1 LPVMDKTLVAV
12 CHHHHPGAL
21 GQYYERAL
29 RRDPALRDRY
39 DLVTVG
45 PSSAAHPM
53 DVDYAGDR
61 PLPAAFESAGS
72 TRLPAILLYFDALPL
87 APLGLLD
94 MPSVNVFMCSDWQKH
109 FYWFMHMAQLF
120 DLVLTPWS
128 EAEDALRRA
137 GVSQTHTLFWA
148 GHDPEVFRPMDLPKA
163 HDVTFVGM
171 LDPRLCR
178 YRSRAIER
186 LIAMSAEGVQVNLM
200 QGVWYEDVARA
211 YSQSRIVFNKGWDNG
226 FNARAFEAM
235 GCGSMLLTH
244 AVHGEEAG
252 LGFRDREHL
261 VFYST
266 DDEIPDLVRYYIDH
280 EDEREAIAR
289 AGRAAVVDR
298 FSYDTCARTV
308 LEFIETWRG
317 TRSHP
322 PARISR
328 EEAAYCEGIAGCY
341 TGALQVAADRFRRS
355 GRHDPPARNAV
366 GTVLGQLGRWDESVQ
381 ELTDAADAEPG
392 YALPLLNRATVELRA
407 GRPDAAVGSLRDAI
421 SRLTDPELD
430 HVDHGGVTFY
440 TAYDSFKWACEYAFI
455 EHIGRD
461 EDGRIERLRKNLLCR
476 AYEMSGD
483 LDCDRG
489 RIEAAV
495 EAYRKAAALRENDG
509 YLHHKLGT
517 ASRLLGDHK
526 AAESELRRALEL
538 ESMFADAQEELY
550 KLLLDQQ
557 RVKEAADLFKESLD
571 MNPLF
576 RRDRAPACRELGDLY
591 ERLGLLHDA
600 CLWWDACLALERELP
615 ELREK
620 LICVCERLTDEAL
633 AAEPGKPRPTV
644 GLAQIARDEEDC
656 IEDCLL
662 SIRDFVDEMVVLDT
676 GSVDRTP
683 VIAERCGARVVRVP
697 WPESFA
703 AARNEAL
710 RHVATDWVIML
721 DADEVM
727 SGESLD
733 ALDRY
738 IRCGL
743 WDAVQTFLVTY
754 VDDPRIVGFLHTD
767 DTERSRGMPGFYLNP
782 LVRVFRSRQ
791 GVRFEGRVH
800 ETILKSVLSAGG
812 RIAHSRVGIDH
823 YSDTKSPQRTAR
835 KKEQYLRLCER
846 NIAERPMDVKALL
859 EAGTQLRDLGE
870 YGRAVEVFEQAL
882 KLNPYF
888 VWAVAG
894 LLETALTG
902 RCRYRAARRAVEQFE
917 QTRPIDMPEVQI
929 NHAMLLAEF
938 GETGEAR
945 RRLDGALDAMPHNA
959 VGHYILGLLSERE
972 DDTAAADRSYGRALE
987 LIEDYPACRAR
998 RAAMHARLCAA
1009 RLLEAGDT
1017 LGAVHSLRTAL
1028 DGDPGNELMLND
1040 LAVILYREG
1049 RPEDAA
1055 KLLRRA
1061 VERYPWM
1068 DVLHAN
1074 FMDVM
1079 AALGRADEAE
1089 RVVGEVRD
1097 KMEDGGGG

>member
-1 LPVMDKTLVAV
+1 VAV

-29 RRDPALRDRY
+29 GRDPVLRDRY

-61 PLPAAFESAGS
+61 PLLDAFESAGS
-72 TRLPAILLYFDALPL
+72 TRLPDILLYFDALPL
-87 APLGLLD
+87 VPLGLLD

-109 FYWFMHMAQLF
+109 FYWFMHMARLF

-128 EAEDALRRA
+128 EAENALRRA
-137 GVSQTHTLFWA
+137 GVPGVHTLFWA

-235 GCGSMLLTH
+235 ACGSMLLTH
-244 AVHGEEAG
+244 AVHGEEAV
-252 LGFRDREHL
+252 LGFGDREHL
-261 VFYST
+261 VFYRT
-266 DDEIPDLVRYYIDH
+266 DDEIPDLVRYYLDH
-280 EDEREAIAR
+280 EDKREAIAR
-289 AGRAAVVDR
+289 AGRAAAVDR

-308 LEFIETWRG
+308 LEFIEARG
-317 TRSHP
+317 QP
-322 PARISR
+322 PERISR

-355 GRHDPPARNAV
+355 GRHDPPALNAV

-381 ELTDAADAEPG
+381 ELTVAADAEPG
-392 YALPLLNRATVELRA
+392 YALPLLNRASVELRA
-407 GRPDAAVGSLRDAI
+407 GRPDAAARSLRNAI

-440 TAYDSFKWACEYAFI
+440 TAYDAFKWGCEYAFI
-455 EHIGRD
+455 DHIGRD
-461 EDGRIERLRKNLLCR
+461 EDARIERLRENLLCR

-483 LDCDRG
+483 LACDRG
-489 RIEAAV
+489 RSNAAV
-495 EAYRKAAALRENDG
+495 EAYREAAALRENDG
-509 YLHHKLGT
+509 YLHFKLG
-517 ASRLLGDHK
+517 AAHGRRGDVD
-526 AAESELRRALEL
+526 AAEADLRRAIEL
-538 ESMFADAQEELY
+538 EPMFADAQEKLY
-550 KLLLDQQ
+550 RLLIEQE
-557 RVKEAADLFKESLD
+557 RIEEAANLFKDSLN

-662 SIRDFVDEMVVLDT
+662 SVRNFVDEMIVLDT

-683 VIAERCGARVVRVP
+683 VIAERCGAQVVRVA

-710 RHVATDWVIML
+710 RHVTTDWVIML

-754 VDDPRIVGFLHTD
+754 VADPRIVGFLRAG
-767 DTERSRGMPGFYLNP
+767 DTERSRGMPGYYLNP
-782 LVRVFRSRQ
+782 LVRVFRRRQ
-791 GVRFEGRVH
+791 GIQFEGRVH

-812 RIAHSRVGIDH
+812 RIAHSRIGIDH

-846 NIAERPMDVKALL
+846 NIAERPTDVKALL

-870 YGRAVEVFEQAL
+870 YDRAVEVFEQAL

-902 RCRYRAARRAVEQFE
+902 GRCYRSARRAVEQFE
-917 QTRPIDMPEVQI
+917 RTRPIEMPEVQI
-929 NHAMLLAEF
+929 NFAMLLEGF
-938 GETGEAR
+938 GETDEAR
-945 RRLDGALDAMPHNA
+945 RRLDAALAAAPQNA
-959 VGHYILGLLSERE
+959 VGYYVLGLFNERE
-972 DDTAAADRSYGRALE
+972 NDTAAADRSYGQALE
-987 LIEDYPACRAR
+987 LLADYPACQGR
-998 RAAMHARLCAA
+998 RAAMHARLRAA

-1017 LGAVHSLRTAL
+1017 LGAVRSLRTAL
-1028 DGDPGNELMLND
+1028 DGDPGNELILND
-1040 LAVILYREG
+1040 LGVILYREG
-1049 RPEDAA
+1049 RPKDAA
-1055 KLLRRA
+1055 DLLRRA
-1061 VERYPWM
+1061 MERHPWM
-1068 DVLHAN
+1068 KVLRDN
-1074 FMDVM
+1074 FLDAMGAM
-1079 AALGRADEAE
+1079 GRADEAE
-1089 RVVGEVRD
+1089 RIVGEAQD